1 MLRLPAAEREGF
13 AAGFRIIS
21 PLLPAIFSWG
31 LVTGVAM
38 SKSVLTVPQAIGFT
52 LMLYAGSAQL
62 ASLPLFAAGLPLWTI
77 LLTVGVINLRFVIFS
92 AALQPHFSYLSLPR
106 RLVLGYVNGDLG
118 FVMFMNQNFANG
130 YVPGKEGTYYGV
142 ALSNW
147 AVWHV
152 SSIIG
157 ILLGAL
163 VPDSWGLGFAGTLAL
178 IPMMVHTITTRSTL
192 LVVTLA
198 SVIGLLAFDLP
209 YRLNLVLGV
218 LGALAA
224 GVVCDELAARHA
236 KKLALAGGGAATLPD
251 SRGTQG
257 VPAAV
262 PLAASAPESLAE
274 SSGKPSASEE
284 SRS

>member
-1 MLRLPAAEREGF
+1 
-13 AAGFRIIS
+13 
-21 PLLPAIFSWG
+21 
-31 LVTGVAM
+31 M

-62 ASLPLFAAGLPLWTI
+62 ASLPLFAAGLPLWTM

-130 YVPGKEGTYYGV
+130 YVPGKEGTYYGI

-218 LGALAA
+218 LGALGA
-224 GVVCDELAARHA
+224 GMVCDELAARHA
-236 KKLALAGGGAATLPD
+236 KKLALAGGGDAAKLPD
-251 SRGTQG
+251 SRGTQS
-257 VPAAV
+257 VPAAA

-274 SSGKPSASEE
+274 SSAESAGKPSASEE
-284 SRS
+284 PRS